1 MSVSTIFTSTSE
13 PRFSYGILGRMR
25 PRTVIYIGNFFFSLF
40 IALITYILLPY
51 VSSFMPAAY
60 SGLVISGGALIAA
73 ILFPLMPRLVERYGA
88 QRLLLIFAVIEMFA
102 LLALAASPGSLT
114 GILLVAVAIALQPFI
129 AYELDILLEATVAE
143 ENTTGR
149 VRAIFLTAWN
159 IAALAAPLLV
169 GALLARSDAYGH
181 VFFAAAVALVP
192 FIALLAARRLP
203 KGVPPKL
210 SNIKDTLLCIMRD
223 RDLAAVTFGHLL
235 LYLFFVWAPFYIP
248 VYLHTELGIP
258 WSDLGW
264 VFSIMLLPYVLIQYP
279 AGILADRVFGDK
291 EMMLTGF
298 IITGVSFAAIGLF
311 TASTPLIIIVCV
323 LFVSRIGAALVEVMT
338 EGHFFRRMSEKDVNA
353 ISVFRGIW
361 PLTEFTA
368 PIIGSAI
375 LIFGN
380 FELFFVITGGF
391 IAVAGA
397 VSALL
402 IKDFR

>member
-1 MSVSTIFTSTSE
+1 
-13 PRFSYGILGRMR
+13 MR

-40 IALITYILLPY
+40 VALITYILLPY
-51 VSSFMPAAY
+51 VSSFISSSYA
-60 SGLVISGGALIAA
+60 GLVISGGALVAV
-73 ILFPLMPRLVERYGA
+73 ILFPLMPRLVERYGS
-88 QRLLLIFAVIEMFA
+88 QRLLLIFAIIEMFA
-102 LLALAASPGSLT
+102 LLALAMSPGPFV

-129 AYELDILLEATVAE
+129 AYELDILLETTVTE
-143 ENTTGR
+143 EHITGR

-159 IAALAAPLLV
+159 IAALAGPLLV

-192 FIALLAARRLP
+192 FIALLTARRLP
-203 KGVPPKL
+203 RGIPPKL
-210 SNIKDTLLCIMRD
+210 SNMKDTLFCIMRD
-223 RDLAAVTFGHLL
+223 RDLAAVTFGHFLL
-235 LYLFFVWAPFYIP
+235 FMFFVWAPFYIP

-279 AGILADRVFGDK
+279 AGLLADRVLGDK
-291 EMMLTGF
+291 ELMFAGF
-298 IITGVSFAAIGLF
+298 ILTGVSFASIGFF
-311 TASTPLIIIVCV
+311 TSSTPLIIIVSI
-323 LFVSRIGAALVEVMT
+323 LFVSRIGAALIEGMT

-353 ISVFRGIW
+353 ISIFRGIW
-361 PLTEFTA
+361 PLTELMA

-380 FELFFVITGGF
+380 FELFFMLTGGF
-391 IAVAGA
+391 IAIAGV

>member
-1 MSVSTIFTSTSE
+1 
-13 PRFSYGILGRMR
+13 MR
-25 PRTVIYIGNFFFSLF
+25 PRTIIYLGNFFFSLF

-60 SGLVISGGALIAA
+60 AGLVISGGALIAV

-88 QRLLLIFAVIEMFA
+88 QRLLLIFAIIEMLV
-102 LLALAASPGSLT
+102 LLALAASPSPFT
-114 GILLVAVAIALQPFI
+114 GILLVAIAIALQPFI
-129 AYELDILLEATVAE
+129 AYELDILLESTVTE
-143 ENTTGR
+143 ESATGR

-159 IAALAAPLLV
+159 IAALTAPLLV
-169 GALLARSDAYGH
+169 GALLVRSEAYGH
-181 VFFAAAVALVP
+181 IFLAAAVALLP
-192 FIALLAARRLP
+192 FIALLTIQRLP
-203 KGVPPKL
+203 RGIPPRI
-210 SNIKDTLLCIMRD
+210 SNMLDTLLCIMRD
-223 RDLAAVTFGHLL
+223 RDLSAVTFGHLL
-235 LYLFFVWAPFYIP
+235 LYLFFVWAPFYTP

-264 VFSIMLLPYVLIQYP
+264 VFSIMLLPYVFIQYP
-279 AGILADRVFGDK
+279 AGRLADRVFGDK
-291 EMMLTGF
+291 ELMFAGF
-298 IITGVSFAAIGLF
+298 ILTGVSFAAIGLF
-311 TASTPLIIIVCV
+311 TTSTPLIVIICV
-323 LFVSRIGAALVEVMT
+323 LFISRIGAALVEGMT

-361 PLTEFTA
+361 PFTELVG

-380 FELFFVITGGF
+380 FELFFVLTGGF